1 MPTDMTLHHVLALR
15 RHWNRRRGTSR
26 EAPLPLPRRRLP
38 GPYNIYRPDPRRG
51 PESNRLPVIDNETKP
66 LLDELQ
72 KFLPHAE
79 RASIAVG
86 YFFISG
92 FAEIMDSLN
101 RIETSDNPDHVLRL
115 LISPTTD
122 RRTAEAILS
131 ANESYQDA
139 KKESARDAPEE
150 VSVKAARGEVARTLE
165 YMIQTDREQVAV
177 QKLIRLIRGG
187 KMQVKVYTQA
197 QLHAKAY
204 IFELDSGQLIRE
216 VAIVGSSNL
225 SISGIKEHAELNLQT
240 THSADHGELLEW
252 FERHWNDPSC
262 REFTEEMAG
271 MLEESWAGKDRTPED
286 VYGKASLH
294 EHGEIDLP
302 DTDEDGGPK
311 PMIELFDFQKKAV
324 SEAIRT
330 LDEYGGVII
339 ADVVGMG
346 KTYVGCKIMAHL
358 KDHHHAKPLVICPP
372 HLKDMWEDYMKKF
385 EIYGEVES
393 RYKIGMDDD
402 VLRQHTHCDVILV
415 DESHH
420 FRHHYTNAYRALSS
434 FMDDKT
440 DEARVIL
447 LTATPISNTIKDLKN
462 QIKLF
467 PAEGLERIPVAGAS
481 DLDEYF
487 KGLENLDRM
496 VSEEGTAKIQDLLR
510 HVLIRRVRGQIIERY
525 AKADGDRHYLE
536 HPDGPKYFPKRRLQN
551 PSEYDV
557 DKVYNNAFESIEEAI
572 GELRMARYVPGKYIR
587 DEFMDREEYRDLASI
602 SAPLASIAK
611 STLLKRMESS
621 IKAFDTSVNNYQE
634 GYRLFMAQLENGVV
648 PIGREFKDTIY
659 KMIGGDY
666 DEEEYEKDVSKIKGQ
681 YEIGAFRVDDWK
693 ADIEWDLKKFAE
705 IIGHLRGAEYTKRD
719 DKLHKLRDMI
729 RERDEKVLIFSES
742 AETARY
748 VHGYL
753 KKELP
758 SRHIDQIDSKKGQKE
773 KMSAVRRFDPIHN
786 AGEDVP
792 AGKELDVLI
801 STDVLS
807 EGVNLHAARVVINY
821 DFHWNPVRLIQ
832 RVGRIDRIGSEHAEI
847 EIFNFLPTPKIEEA
861 LSLRER
867 VANKIQTIRKIIG
880 TDQRILEATED
891 IDEQGVSDIYDP
903 QGNDAVLD
911 PKMRGGVIDIP
922 ETEAEKHAATIRLDS
937 DRKKY
942 FEDLPFG
949 IRGVAGT
956 GRLLIACEADDVLAR
971 RGVGGGHA
979 EETLG
984 PLRRHYEV
992 LAGGEIRAISAS
1004 SFLEQIGANSNRTAS
1019 GDNLQYNRLVATAW
1033 KKFTRDIKNER
1044 AKNPKRKH
1052 QEYFERKLIDI
1063 ATHDTGL
1070 AERAKQ
1076 LRPFVVTRMRP
1087 THQPYRS
1094 LIDLHKRIDQGGIDS
1109 AEGVV
1114 SGLEK
1119 IRERHGVASYERIIR
1134 KPRILYSLMVRA

>member
-1 MPTDMTLHHVLALR
+1 M
-15 RHWNRRRGTSR
+15 
-26 EAPLPLPRRRLP
+26 
-38 GPYNIYRPDPRRG
+38 
-51 PESNRLPVIDNETKP
+51 PVIDNETTP

-72 KFLPHAE
+72 KFLPHTE

-92 FAEIMDSLN
+92 FAEIMDSLK
-101 RIETSDNPDHVLRL
+101 RIEASDNPDHVLRL

-122 RRTAEAILS
+122 RRTAEALLG

-139 KKESARDAPEE
+139 KRESGRDIPEDRSME
-150 VSVKAARGEVARTLE
+150 AARSEVTRTLE
-165 YMIQTDREQVAV
+165 YMTQTDREYAAV
-177 QKLIRLIRGG
+177 QKLRHLIRGG
-187 KMQVKVYTQA
+187 KMQVKVYTQTH
-197 QLHAKAY
+197 LHAKAY
-204 IFELDSGQLIRE
+204 IFELDPGQLTRG

-225 SISGIKEHAELNLQT
+225 SISGIREHAELNLKT
-240 THSADHGELLEW
+240 AHSADHRELLEW
-252 FERHWNDPSC
+252 FERHWNDPRC
-262 REFTEEMAG
+262 REFTEETADI
-271 MLEESWAGKDRTPED
+271 LDRSWAGRGHTPDD

-294 EHGEIDLP
+294 EHGEIHLP
-302 DTDEDGGPK
+302 DTEGPGGPRAE
-311 PMIELFDFQKKAV
+311 IELFDFQKKAV

-339 ADVVGMG
+339 ADVVGTG
-346 KTYVGCKIMAHL
+346 KTYVGCSIMKHL
-358 KDHHHAKPLVICPP
+358 KTHQHAKPLVICPP
-372 HLKDMWEDYMKKF
+372 HLQDMWEDYMGSF

-393 RYKIGMDDD
+393 RYKIGMDDK
-402 VLRQHTHCDVILV
+402 VLRRHTHCNVILV

-487 KGLENLDRM
+487 RGLEDPDRV

-525 AKADGDRHYLE
+525 AKADGDRRYLE

-557 DKVYNNAFESIEEAI
+557 DKVYNDAFEPIEEAI

-587 DEFMDREEYRDLASI
+587 EEFMDREKYRDLASI
-602 SAPLASIAK
+602 SAPLASIAR

-621 IKAFDTSVNNYQE
+621 IKAFDTSVKNYQR
-634 GYRLFMAQLENGVV
+634 GYRLFRAQLERGVV

-659 KMIGGDY
+659 KMTGGDY
-666 DEEEYEKDVSKIKGQ
+666 GEEEYEKDIAAIAPQ
-681 YEIGAFRVDDWK
+681 YAIGAFRVDEWK
-693 ADIEWDLKKFAE
+693 ADIDWDLKKLAE
-705 IIGHLRGAEYTKRD
+705 IMGHLQGAEYTKRD
-719 DKLHKLRDMI
+719 DKLHKLRDLI
-729 RERDEKVLIFSES
+729 RGLDEKVLVFSES

-748 VHGYL
+748 IHGYL
-753 KKELP
+753 QKELP
-758 SRHIDQIDSKKGQKE
+758 GRRMEQIDSKKGQRE
-773 KMSAVRRFDPIHN
+773 KMAAVRRFDPAHN
-786 AGEDVP
+786 RGDPVP
-792 AGKELDVLI
+792 AGRELDVLI

-847 EIFNFLPTPKIEEA
+847 DILNFLPTAKIEAA

-867 VANKIQTIRKIIG
+867 VANKIRTIRRIIG
-880 TDQRILEATED
+880 ADQRILEATED

-903 QGNDAVLD
+903 QGGDSVLD
-911 PKMRGGVIDIP
+911 PKLRGGVLDIP
-922 ETEAEKHAATIRLDS
+922 ETDAEKHAAAIRLDG
-937 DRKKY
+937 DKKKY

-956 GRLLIACEADDVLAR
+956 GRLLVACEAEDVLIRGGGGVAGRTRVGPR
-971 RGVGGGHA
+971 RGGSRPPA
-979 EETLG
+979 QA
-984 PLRRHYEV
+984 LRGNGQRHQAHIRIV
-992 LAGGEIRAISAS
+992 VPRAGRGQLAPR
-1004 SFLEQIGANSNRTAS
+1004 S
-1019 GDNLQYNRLVATAW
+1019 G
-1033 KKFTRDIKNER
+1033 
-1044 AKNPKRKH
+1044 
-1052 QEYFERKLIDI
+1052 RKLR
-1063 ATHDTGL
+1063 L
-1070 AERAKQ
+1070 AAQRA
-1076 LRPFVVTRMRP
+1076 RGRR
-1087 THQPYRS
+1087 
-1094 LIDLHKRIDQGGIDS
+1094 
-1109 AEGVV
+1109 
-1114 SGLEK
+1114 LEK
-1119 IRERHGVASYERIIR
+1119 V
-1134 KPRILYSLMVRA
+1134 

>member
-1 MPTDMTLHHVLALR
+1 M
-15 RHWNRRRGTSR
+15 
-26 EAPLPLPRRRLP
+26 
-38 GPYNIYRPDPRRG
+38 
-51 PESNRLPVIDNETKP
+51 PVIDNETKP
-66 LLDELQ
+66 LLGELQ

-92 FAEIMDSLN
+92 FAGIMDSLG
-101 RIETSDNPDHVLRL
+101 RIEASSSPDHVLRL

-122 RRTAEAILS
+122 RRTAEAMLC

-139 KKESARDAPEE
+139 KRESGTDVPEAE
-150 VSVKAARGEVARTLE
+150 AVESARGEVARTLE
-165 YMIQTDREQVAV
+165 YMTQTDKERAAV
-177 QKLIRLIRGG
+177 QKLIRLMRGG

-204 IFELDSGQLIRE
+204 IFELDQGQLTRG

-225 SISGIKEHAELNLQT
+225 SISGIQEHAELNLQT
-240 THSADHGELLEW
+240 THTADHKELLEW
-252 FERHWNDPSC
+252 FERHWNDPCC
-262 REFTEEMAG
+262 REFTEEVAG
-271 MLEESWAGKDRTPED
+271 ILEKSWAGSNRTPDD

-294 EHGEIDLP
+294 EHGEVDLP
-302 DTDEDGGPK
+302 DEDGEGETGTE
-311 PMIELFDFQKKAV
+311 IELFDFQKKAV
-324 SEAIRT
+324 SEAIKT
-330 LDEYGGVII
+330 LDEYGGVVI

-346 KTYVGCKIMAHL
+346 KTYVGCKIMAYL
-358 KDHHHAKPLVICPP
+358 KDHRHAKPLVICPP
-372 HLKDMWEDYMKKF
+372 HLKEMWEYYMRRF
-385 EIYGEVES
+385 DIYGEVES
-393 RYKIGMDDD
+393 RYKIGMDDN
-402 VLRQHTHCDVILV
+402 VLRRYTHCDAILV

-440 DEARVIL
+440 DEAKVIL

-467 PAEGLERIPVAGAS
+467 PAEGLERIPVAGAA

-487 KGLENLDRM
+487 RGLENPDRL
-496 VSEEGTAKIQDLLR
+496 VSEEGIAKVQELLR

-525 AKADGDRHYLE
+525 AKRDGDRHYLE

-557 DKVYNNAFESIEEAI
+557 DKVYNDAFKSIEAAI

-587 DEFMDREEYRDLASI
+587 EEFKGVEKYQDLASI
-602 SAPLASIAK
+602 SAPLAGIAK
-611 STLLKRMESS
+611 ATLLKRMESS
-621 IKAFDTSVNNYQE
+621 IKAFDTSVKNYQM
-634 GYRLFMAQLENGVV
+634 GYRLFKAQLKNGVV
-648 PIGREFKDTIY
+648 PIGREFKDIIY
-659 KMIGGDY
+659 KMTGGDY
-666 DEEEYEKDVSKIKGQ
+666 DEDEYKSDIAGITSQ
-681 YEIGAFRVDDWK
+681 YEASAFKMDEWI
-693 ADIEWDLKKFAE
+693 ADIDWDRDKLAE
-705 IIGHLRGAEYTKRD
+705 IMGYLHETEFTKRD

-729 RERDEKVLIFSES
+729 REHDEKVLVFSES
-742 AETARY
+742 AETTRY
-748 VHGYL
+748 IYEYL
-753 KKELP
+753 SRELP
-758 SRHIDQIDSKKGQKE
+758 GRRIEQIDSKKGQKE
-773 KMSAVRRFDPIHN
+773 KMEVVRRFDPVHN
-786 AGEDVP
+786 AGVGVP
-792 AGKELDVLI
+792 AGQELDVLI

-847 EIFNFLPTPKIEEA
+847 EIFNFLPTGKIEAA

-867 VANKIQTIRKIIG
+867 VANKIQTIKKIIG

-891 IDEQGVSDIYDP
+891 IDEEGVSDIYDP
-903 QGNDAVLD
+903 QGDDSVLD
-911 PKMRGGVIDIP
+911 PKLRTSVLDIQ
-922 ETEAEKHAATIRLDS
+922 ETEAEKHAAAIRLD
-937 DRKKY
+937 DDKKKY
-942 FEDLPFG
+942 FEDMPFG

-956 GRLLIACEADDVLAR
+956 DKLLIACEAEDVLVR
-971 RGVGGGHA
+971 RGGGKGHA

-992 LAGGEIRAISAS
+992 SAGGGGIKAISAS
-1004 SFLEQIGANSNRTAS
+1004 SFLEQVGSNSGRAAS
-1019 GDNLQYNRLVATAW
+1019 SDDLRYNEMVAVAW
-1033 KKFTRDIKNER
+1033 KRFSRDIKNER

-1052 QEYFERKLIDI
+1052 QEYFERKLVDI
-1063 ATHDTGL
+1063 ATHDTRL
-1070 AERAKQ
+1070 ADRAKRLQ
-1076 LRPFVVTRMRP
+1076 PFVVARMRP

-1094 LIDLHKRIDQGGIDS
+1094 LIDLHRRIDRGDVDS
-1109 AEGVV
+1109 AEGTV

-1119 IRERHGVASYERIIR
+1119 IRARHGDANHVRIIR

>member
-1 MPTDMTLHHVLALR
+1 M
-15 RHWNRRRGTSR
+15 
-26 EAPLPLPRRRLP
+26 
-38 GPYNIYRPDPRRG
+38 
-51 PESNRLPVIDNETKP
+51 PVIDNETKP
-66 LLDELQ
+66 LLGELQ

-92 FAEIMDSLN
+92 FAEIMDSLK
-101 RIETSDNPDHVLRL
+101 RIEASDNPGHVLRL

-122 RRTAEAILS
+122 RRTAEAILN

-139 KKESARDAPEE
+139 KREIERDVPEAKSIETARD
-150 VSVKAARGEVARTLE
+150 EVARTLE
-165 YMIQTDREQVAV
+165 YMTQTDKEHAAV
-177 QKLIRLIRGG
+177 QKLIRLIRNG
-187 KMQVKVYTQA
+187 KMQVRVYTQA

-204 IFELDSGQLIRE
+204 IFELDQGQLIKK

-225 SISGIKEHAELNLQT
+225 SVAGIKEHAELNLQT
-240 THSADHGELLEW
+240 AHDGDHAELLEW

-262 REFTEEMAG
+262 RNFTEETAEI
-271 MLEESWAGKDRTPED
+271 LEKSWAGRNHTPDD

-294 EHGEIDLP
+294 EHGEIELP
-302 DTDEDGGPK
+302 GTEPTSPK
-311 PMIELFDFQKKAV
+311 AEIELFDFQKKAV
-324 SEAIRT
+324 SEAVRT

-346 KTYVGCKIMAHL
+346 KTYVGCSIMKHL
-358 KDHHHAKPLVICPP
+358 REYQHAKPLVICPP
-372 HLKDMWEDYMKKF
+372 HLKDMWEEYMRRF

-402 VLRQHTHCDVILV
+402 IMRRHTHCDVILV

-420 FRHHYTNAYRALSS
+420 FRHHYTNAYRALSA

-440 DEARVIL
+440 DEAKVIL

-467 PAEGLERIPVAGAS
+467 PAEGLERIPVAGAA

-487 KGLENLDRM
+487 KGLENPDRA
-496 VSEEGTAKIQDLLR
+496 VSEEGTAKIQELLR
-510 HVLIRRVRGQIIERY
+510 HILIRRVRGQIIGRY
-525 AKADGDRHYLE
+525 AKADGDRYYLE

-557 DKVYNNAFESIEEAI
+557 DKVYNNAFESIEKAI
-572 GELRMARYVPGKYIR
+572 GELRMARYIPGKYIR
-587 DEFMDREEYRDLASI
+587 DAFMDQEKYQELASI

-621 IKAFDTSVNNYQE
+621 IKAFDTSVKNYQR
-634 GYRLFMAQLENGVV
+634 GYRLFRAQLEKGVV
-648 PIGREFKDTIY
+648 PIGREFKDIIY

-666 DEEEYEKDVSKIKGQ
+666 DEAEYEKDIAGISPQ
-681 YEIGAFRVDDWK
+681 YDIGAFRVDEWK
-693 ADIEWDLKKFAE
+693 DDIDWDLRKLAE
-705 IIGHLRGAEYTKRD
+705 IMGHLQGDEYTKRD
-719 DKLHKLRDMI
+719 DKLHKLRNLI
-729 RERDEKVLIFSES
+729 QKYDEKVLVFSES

-748 VHGYL
+748 VHEYL

-758 SRHIDQIDSKKGQKE
+758 DRPMEQIDSKKGQRE
-773 KMSAVRRFDPIHN
+773 KMVAVRRFDPDHN
-786 AGEDVP
+786 PGIDIP
-792 AGKELDVLI
+792 ADRELSVLI

-832 RVGRIDRIGSEHAEI
+832 RVGRIDRIGSDHAEI
-847 EIFNFLPTPKIEEA
+847 EIFNFLPTAKIEAKLE
-861 LSLRER
+861 LRDR

-891 IDEQGVSDIYDP
+891 IDEQAVSDIYDP
-903 QGNDAVLD
+903 QGDDSALD
-911 PKMRGGVIDIP
+911 PKMRGGVLDIP
-922 ETEAEKHAATIRLDS
+922 ETEAEKHAAKIRLD
-937 DRKKY
+937 DDKKKY
-942 FEDLPFG
+942 YDDLPFG

-956 GRLLIACEADDVLAR
+956 GRLLIACEAEDVLSR
-971 RGVGGGHA
+971 RGNKSSS
-979 EETLG
+979 EEATS

-992 LAGGEIRAISAS
+992 SRDDIKTISAS
-1004 SFLEQIGANSNRTAS
+1004 SFLEQMGDDAIDDAS
-1019 GDNLQYNRLVATAW
+1019 KCDDSLYNELVAAAW
-1033 KKFTRDIKNER
+1033 KKFNRDIKNEK
-1044 AKNPKRKH
+1044 AKSPKRKH
-1052 QEYFERKLIDI
+1052 QEYFERKLTDI
-1063 ATHDTGL
+1063 IAHDPKL
-1070 AERAKQ
+1070 VERAMR
-1076 LRPFVVTRMRP
+1076 LRPFLATRMRP

-1094 LIDLHKRIDQGGIDS
+1094 LVDLHKMIDRGDVRDANGII
-1109 AEGVV
+1109 

-1119 IRERHGVASYERIIR
+1119 IRSRYGDIVYERVIR

>member
-1 MPTDMTLHHVLALR
+1 MLPAGANAALCSGGPQARSMRGICARAAAAPR
-15 RHWNRRRGTSR
+15 RTHT
-26 EAPLPLPRRRLP
+26 ALLRRRLATART
-38 GPYNIYRPDPRRG
+38 RPVCPLTTYIGRRYG
-51 PESNRLPVIDNETKP
+51 GARGTRLPVIDNETTP

-92 FAEIMDSLN
+92 FAEIMDSLK
-101 RIETSDNPDHVLRL
+101 RIEASDNPDHVLRL

-122 RRTAEAILS
+122 RRTAEALLA

-139 KKESARDAPEE
+139 KRESGMDIPEDRSMEAVRSE
-150 VSVKAARGEVARTLE
+150 VTRTLE
-165 YMIQTDREQVAV
+165 YMTQTDREHAAV
-177 QKLIRLIRGG
+177 QKLVHLIRGG

-197 QLHAKAY
+197 HLHAKAY
-204 IFELDSGQLIRE
+204 IFELDSGQLTRG

-225 SISGIKEHAELNLQT
+225 SISGIREHAELNLKT
-240 THSADHGELLEW
+240 AHSADHRELLEW

-262 REFTEEMAG
+262 REFTEETADI
-271 MLEESWAGKDRTPED
+271 LDRSWAGRGHTPDD

-294 EHGEIDLP
+294 EHGEIHLP
-302 DTDEDGGPK
+302 DTEGPGGPRAE
-311 PMIELFDFQKKAV
+311 IELFDFQKKAV

-339 ADVVGMG
+339 ADVVGTG
-346 KTYVGCKIMAHL
+346 KTYVGCGIMKHL
-358 KDHHHAKPLVICPP
+358 KTHQHAKPLVICPP
-372 HLKDMWEDYMKKF
+372 HLQDMWEDYMGRY

-393 RYKIGMDDD
+393 RYKIGMDDK
-402 VLRQHTHCDVILV
+402 VLRRHTHCNVILV

-487 KGLENLDRM
+487 RGLEDPDRV

-572 GELRMARYVPGKYIR
+572 GDLRMARYVPGKYIR
-587 DEFMDREEYRDLASI
+587 EEFMDREKYQDLASI

-621 IKAFDTSVNNYQE
+621 IKAFDTSVKNYQR
-634 GYRLFMAQLENGVV
+634 GYRLFRAQLERGVV

-659 KMIGGDY
+659 KMTGGDY
-666 DEEEYEKDVSKIKGQ
+666 DEEEYEKDIAAIAPQ
-681 YEIGAFRVDDWK
+681 YDIGAFRVDEWK
-693 ADIEWDLKKFAE
+693 ADIDWDLKKLAE
-705 IIGHLRGAEYTKRD
+705 IMGHLQGAEYTKRD

-729 RERDEKVLIFSES
+729 RGLDEKVLVFSES

-753 KKELP
+753 QKELP
-758 SRHIDQIDSKKGQKE
+758 GRRMAQIDSKKGQRE
-773 KMSAVRRFDPIHN
+773 KMAAVRRFDPDHN
-786 AGEDVP
+786 TGDPVP
-792 AGKELDVLI
+792 AGRELDVLI

-847 EIFNFLPTPKIEEA
+847 DILNFLPTAKIEAA

-867 VANKIQTIRKIIG
+867 VANKIRTIRRIIG

-903 QGNDAVLD
+903 RGGDSVLD
-911 PKMRGGVIDIP
+911 PRLRGGVLDIP
-922 ETEAEKHAATIRLDS
+922 ETDAEKHAAAIRLDG
-937 DRKKY
+937 DKKKY
-942 FEDLPFG
+942 FEGLPFG

-956 GRLLIACEADDVLAR
+956 GRLLVACEAEDVLIRGGGGGVAGRTRIGPR
-971 RGVGGGHA
+971 RGESRPPA
-979 EETLG
+979 QA
-984 PLRRHYEV
+984 LRGNGQRHQAHIRIV
-992 LAGGEIRAISAS
+992 VPRAGRGQLASR
-1004 SFLEQIGANSNRTAS
+1004 S
-1019 GDNLQYNRLVATAW
+1019 G
-1033 KKFTRDIKNER
+1033 
-1044 AKNPKRKH
+1044 
-1052 QEYFERKLIDI
+1052 RKLR
-1063 ATHDTGL
+1063 L
-1070 AERAKQ
+1070 AAQRA
-1076 LRPFVVTRMRP
+1076 RGRR
-1087 THQPYRS
+1087 
-1094 LIDLHKRIDQGGIDS
+1094 
-1109 AEGVV
+1109 
-1114 SGLEK
+1114 LEK
-1119 IRERHGVASYERIIR
+1119 I
-1134 KPRILYSLMVRA
+1134 

>member
-1 MPTDMTLHHVLALR
+1 ML
-15 RHWNRRRGTSR
+15 N
-26 EAPLPLPRRRLP
+26 
-38 GPYNIYRPDPRRG
+38 
-51 PESNRLPVIDNETKP
+51 
-66 LLDELQ
+66 ELQ
-72 KFLPHAE
+72 KFLPHTE

-92 FAEIMDSLN
+92 FAEIMDSLK
-101 RIETSDNPDHVLRL
+101 RIEASDNPGHVLRL

-122 RRTAEAILS
+122 RRTAEAILN

-139 KKESARDAPEE
+139 RREIERDVPEAKSIETAR
-150 VSVKAARGEVARTLE
+150 REVARTLE
-165 YMIQTDREQVAV
+165 YMTQTDKEHAAV
-177 QKLIRLIRGG
+177 QKLIHLIRSK
-187 KMQVKVYTQA
+187 KMEVRVYTQA

-204 IFELDSGQLIRE
+204 IFELDEGQLTRG

-225 SISGIKEHAELNLQT
+225 SIAGIKEHAELNLQT
-240 THSADHGELLEW
+240 AHDRDHAELLEW

-262 REFTEEMAG
+262 RNFTEETAEI
-271 MLEESWAGKDRTPED
+271 LEKSWAGKDHTPDD

-294 EHGEIDLP
+294 EHGEIEPP
-302 DTDEDGGPK
+302 DTEGPTGSK
-311 PMIELFDFQKKAV
+311 AEIELFDFQKKAV
-324 SEAIRT
+324 TEAIRT

-346 KTYVGCKIMAHL
+346 KTYVGCSIMKHL
-358 KDHHHAKPLVICPP
+358 REYQHAKPLVICPP
-372 HLKDMWEDYMKKF
+372 HLKDMWEDYMRRF
-385 EIYGEVES
+385 EIYGEIES

-402 VLRQHTHCDVILV
+402 ILRRHTHCDVILV

-420 FRHHYTNAYRALSS
+420 FRHHYTNAYRALSA

-467 PAEGLERIPVAGAS
+467 PAEGLERIPVAGAA

-487 KGLENLDRM
+487 KGLENPDRA
-496 VSEEGTAKIQDLLR
+496 VSEEGTAKIQELLR
-510 HVLIRRVRGQIIERY
+510 HILIRRVRGQIIERY
-525 AKADGDRHYLE
+525 AKADGDRYYLE

-557 DKVYNNAFESIEEAI
+557 DKVYNNAFDSIEKAI

-587 DEFMDREEYRDLASI
+587 DAFLDQEKYQELASI

-621 IKAFDTSVNNYQE
+621 IKAFDTSVKNYQR
-634 GYRLFMAQLENGVV
+634 GYRLFGAQLEKGVV
-648 PIGREFKDTIY
+648 PIGREFKDIIY
-659 KMIGGDY
+659 KMTGGDY
-666 DEEEYEKDVSKIKGQ
+666 DEGEYESDIAGITSQ
-681 YEIGAFRVDDWK
+681 YDIEAFRVDEWMD
-693 ADIEWDLKKFAE
+693 DIDWDLRKLAE
-705 IIGHLRGAEYTKRD
+705 IRGHLQGDEYTKRD
-719 DKLHKLRDMI
+719 DKLHKLRDLI
-729 RERDEKVLIFSES
+729 QKYDEKVLVFSES

-748 VHGYL
+748 VYEYL
-753 KKELP
+753 KNELP
-758 SRHIDQIDSKKGQKE
+758 GRRMEQIDSKKGQKE
-773 KMSAVRRFDPIHN
+773 KMVAVRRFDPDHN
-786 AGEDVP
+786 PGIDVP
-792 AGKELDVLI
+792 ADRELSVLI

-832 RVGRIDRIGSEHAEI
+832 RVGRIDRIGSDHAEI
-847 EIFNFLPTPKIEEA
+847 EIFNFLPTAKIEAKLE
-861 LSLRER
+861 LRDR

-903 QGNDAVLD
+903 QGDDSILD
-911 PKMRGGVIDIP
+911 PKLRGGVLDIP
-922 ETEAEKHAATIRLDS
+922 ETEAEKHAARIRLDN
-937 DRKKY
+937 DKKKY
-942 FEDLPFG
+942 YDDLPFG

-956 GRLLIACEADDVLAR
+956 GRLLIACEAEDILSR
-971 RGVGGGHA
+971 RGNKNSGGEAGS
-979 EETLG
+979 

-992 LAGGEIRAISAS
+992 TRDGIRPISAS
-1004 SFLEQIGANSNRTAS
+1004 SFLKQV
-1019 GDNLQYNRLVATAW
+1019 GDDAGYSTGTSDDSLYNELVAVAW
-1033 KKFTRDIKNER
+1033 KKFNRDVKNER
-1044 AKNPKRKH
+1044 VKSPKRKH
-1052 QEYFERKLIDI
+1052 QEYFERKLTNI
-1063 ATHDTGL
+1063 ATCDAKL
-1070 AERAKQ
+1070 AERAKR
-1076 LRPFVVTRMRP
+1076 LRPFMATRMRP

-1094 LIDLHKRIDQGGIDS
+1094 LVDLHKMIDRGGIDD
-1109 AEGVV
+1109 AEEIV
-1114 SGLEK
+1114 SSLEK
-1119 IRERHGVASYERIIR
+1119 IKSRYSDIEYERIIR

>member
-1 MPTDMTLHHVLALR
+1 M
-15 RHWNRRRGTSR
+15 
-26 EAPLPLPRRRLP
+26 
-38 GPYNIYRPDPRRG
+38 
-51 PESNRLPVIDNETKP
+51 PVIDNETRP
-66 LLDELQ
+66 LLGELQ

-92 FAEIMDSLN
+92 FAEIMDSLG
-101 RIETSDNPDHVLRL
+101 RIEASDNPDHVLRL

-131 ANESYQDA
+131 ANESYEDA
-139 KKESARDAPEE
+139 KKESARDVSEE
-150 VSVKAARGEVARTLE
+150 VSVEATRGEVASTLE
-165 YMIQTDREQVAV
+165 YMTQTDKEQAAV
-177 QKLIRLIRGG
+177 KKLIGLIRGG

-204 IFELDSGQLIRE
+204 IFELDSGQLVRE

-225 SISGIKEHAELNLQT
+225 SISGIQEHAELNLRT
-240 THSADHGELLEW
+240 THSADHKELLEW
-252 FERHWNDPSC
+252 FERHWNSPSC
-262 REFTEEMAG
+262 REFTEEAATI
-271 MLEESWAGKDRTPED
+271 LEESWAGSNHTPDD

-302 DTDEDGGPK
+302 DTEPDGQRDE
-311 PMIELFDFQKKAV
+311 IELFDFQKKAV

-346 KTYVGCKIMAHL
+346 KTYVGCKIMAYL
-358 KDHHHAKPLVICPP
+358 KDHQHAKPLVICPP
-372 HLKDMWEDYMKKF
+372 HLKDMWEDYLKRF

-402 VLRQHTHCDVILV
+402 VLRRHTHCNVILV

-420 FRHHYTNAYRALSS
+420 FRHHYTNAYRALAS

-440 DEARVIL
+440 DEAKVIL

-467 PAEGLERIPVAGAS
+467 PAEGLERVPVPGAA

-487 KGLENLDRM
+487 RGLENPDRM
-496 VSEEGTAKIQDLLR
+496 VSEEGTAKIQELLR

-525 AKADGDRHYLE
+525 AKTDRDRHYLE
-536 HPDGPKYFPKRRLQN
+536 HPDGPKYFPKRKLQN

-557 DKVYNNAFESIEEAI
+557 DKVYNNEFEYIEKAI
-572 GELRMARYVPGKYIR
+572 DELRMARYVPGKYIR
-587 DEFMDREEYRDLASI
+587 DEFMDQEKYQDLASI

-611 STLLKRMESS
+611 ATLLKRMESS
-621 IKAFDTSVNNYQE
+621 IKAFETSVKNYRK
-634 GYRLFMAQLENGVV
+634 GYRLFKDKLVDGTV

-659 KMIGGDY
+659 KMTGGDY
-666 DEEEYEKDVSKIKGQ
+666 DEEEYERDMAKITSQ
-681 YEIGAFRVDDWK
+681 YKIDAFKVEEWMT
-693 ADIEWDLKKFAE
+693 DIDWDLDKLAS
-705 IIGHLRGAEYTKRD
+705 IMGHLGGSEYIVRD

-729 RERDEKVLIFSES
+729 KEHDEKVLVFSES

-748 VHGYL
+748 IYEYL

-758 SRHIDQIDSKKGQKE
+758 GRRIEQIDSKKGQRE
-773 KMSAVRRFDPIHN
+773 KMEVIQRFDPAHN
-786 AGEDVP
+786 AGKDVLP
-792 AGKELDVLI
+792 DRELDVLI

-807 EGVNLHAARVVINY
+807 EGVNLHSARVVINY

-847 EIFNFLPTPKIEEA
+847 EIFNFLPTAKIEA
-861 LSLRER
+861 SLSLRER
-867 VANKIQTIRKIIG
+867 VANKIQTIRRIIG

-903 QGNDAVLD
+903 QGGDSVLD
-911 PKMRGGVIDIP
+911 PKLRGGVLDIP
-922 ETEAEKHAATIRLDS
+922 ETDAEKHAAAIRLDG
-937 DRKKY
+937 DKKKY
-942 FEDLPFG
+942 FENLPYG
-949 IRGVAGT
+949 IRAVAGA
-956 GRLLIACEADDVLAR
+956 GKLLVACEAEDILSR
-971 RGVGGGHA
+971 RGDKSSG
-979 EETLG
+979 EEVVS

-992 LAGGEIRAISAS
+992 TEGDIRHISAS
-1004 SFLEQIGANSNRTAS
+1004 SFLEQVGDAS
-1019 GDNLQYNRLVATAW
+1019 MHDADASIRSQYNELVARAW
-1033 KKFTRDIKNER
+1033 KKFNRDIKNER
-1044 AKNPKRKH
+1044 AKSFKRKH
-1052 QEYFERKLIDI
+1052 QEYFERKLVDI
-1063 ATHDTGL
+1063 ATHDERL
-1070 AERAKQ
+1070 ADRAKRLQ
-1076 LRPFVVTRMRP
+1076 PFVGARMRP

-1094 LIDLHKRIDQGGIDS
+1094 LIDLHKRIDRSGVNDNEGI
-1109 AEGVV
+1109 V

-1119 IRERHGVASYERIIR
+1119 IKSRYGDINYERIIR
-1134 KPRILYSLMVRA
+1134 KPRILYSLMVRT